1 MDFKFCLLAGG
12 RPPSCSDRLII
23 YSRMRMGIRDV
34 IGAIFS
40 NRDLNKKAIMAPWEI
55 PFHFEFFHLK
65 CSALLADKRPNEV
78 PFNRP

>member
-12 RPPSCSDRLII
+12 RPASCSDCLII
-23 YSRMRMGIRDV
+23 YSRMRDDV

-40 NRDLNKKAIMAPWEI
+40 NRDLKKANMAPWEI